1 MVKPRLR
8 AAGEDHPRLRGEKPL
23 IYARMFFFAGSPPL
37 TRGKADILADL
48 LKLPGITP
56 AYAGKSIPG
65 IVGKVDMKDH
75 PRLRGE
81 KG

>member
-1 MVKPRLR
+1 MFEK
-8 AAGEDHPRLRGEKPL
+8 DHPRLRGEKSAIL
-23 IYARMFFFAGSPPL
+23 LSVVAKLGSPPL